1 VSTAQPAASS
11 FDRGPD
17 EAVELE
23 ILHRAPGRTVLME
36 PDGDVHLGRIYRVLR
51 TQDTGRTWQ
60 PVARLPMSPWRRLA
74 STSRL
79 ACRLLRQEV
88 RALARLDGGTYVAA
102 NREGVFHSGPADP
115 ELRPSAVESGGS
127 PVRPPMR
134 LTVGPGGV
142 VLWGEYTSARPARA
156 IRLFAS
162 RDGGRSF
169 ECIHTLEAGSVLHV
183 HNIVWDPHLEHY
195 WVLAGDHDHEPGIGM
210 LSADLLRFEW
220 LVKGEQRYRA
230 VVIFD
235 FGDRLIY
242 ATDTE
247 REPNGLIVFDKDT
260 GKTERVRDFDGSC
273 IYGCRFGGL
282 YAITTTVEPGVNHSP
297 WASLWLSRD
306 ALHWKRAWRVRKDRW
321 NPDLFQFG
329 SLVLPAGSS
338 RDETIFFSGQAVEGL
353 DGRTLVARLAPGA
366 EL

>member
-1 VSTAQPAASS
+1 MSTAVAAASRL
-11 FDRGPD
+11 DRD
-17 EAVELE
+17 SEETVELE
-23 ILHRAPGRTVLME
+23 ILRQSRGRAVLAEPG
-36 PDGDVHLGRIYRVLR
+36 GDLHLGRIYRIYHSGDL
-51 TQDTGRTWQ
+51 GRSWQ

-74 STSRL
+74 SASRL
-79 ACRLLRQEV
+79 TCRLLRQEV
-88 RALARLDGGTYVAA
+88 RALVRLDDGAYVAA
-102 NREGVFHSGPADP
+102 NREGVFYSEPADP
-115 ELRPSAVESGGS
+115 ALRPSEVESGES

-162 RDGGRSF
+162 RDSGRSF
-169 ECIHTLEAGSVLHV
+169 DCIHTLEAGSVLHV

-195 WVLAGDHDHEPGIGM
+195 WVLAGDHDREPGIGM
-210 LSADLLRFEW
+210 LSSDLLRFEW
-220 LVKGEQRYRA
+220 FVKGEQRYRA
-230 VVIFD
+230 VVVFD

-247 REPNGLIVFDKDT
+247 REPNGLIVLDKAT
-260 GKTERVRDFDGSC
+260 GKTERVREFDGSC

-282 YAITTTVEPGVNHSP
+282 YAITTTVEPGVNRSP

-306 ALHWKRAWRVRKDRW
+306 ALHWKRAWRARKDRW

-338 RDETIFFSGQAVEGL
+338 RDETIFFSGQAVAGL
-353 DGRTLVARLAPGA
+353 DDRTVVARLAPGA